1 MTAVS
6 YRSGLITLIAAG
18 AIALGWPAIAGAD
31 PNNGGGPG
39 GGEWD
44 IGAYDSCLRNHPP
57 YYSDS
62 DKLDHYIQCCASTGG
77 VWSSG
82 GKCTAPSAQG
92 AGQPQGPIPPLV
104 GSRPEQQQPPP
115 PNPTAPLN
123 PGTFG

>member
-1 MTAVS
+1 MTAIS

-18 AIALGWPAIAGAD
+18 VIAIGYPAIAGAD
-31 PNNGGGPG
+31 PNNGGGTG

-77 VWSSG
+77 VWSFRRQMYGAVCARSG
-82 GKCTAPSAQG
+82 ATARSDT
-92 AGQPQGPIPPLV
+92 PLV
-104 GSRPEQQQPPP
+104 GSRPVQQQPPP
-115 PNPTAPLN
+115 PNPTAPVN
-123 PGTFG
+123 PGNFG